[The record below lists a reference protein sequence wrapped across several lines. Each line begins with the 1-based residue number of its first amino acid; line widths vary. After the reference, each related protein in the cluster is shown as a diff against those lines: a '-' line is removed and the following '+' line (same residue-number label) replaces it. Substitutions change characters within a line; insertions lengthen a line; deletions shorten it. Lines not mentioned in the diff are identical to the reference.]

1 MNGLRRS
8 TAASWAACLLAGCS
22 ADLKS
27 PVAALPDLSAH
38 RWQHRVLVVDTP
50 FPDAAEYR
58 RQWSVLEMA
67 AAGLKERDLIVVTQ
81 AGPTFRV
88 RLVGKDGGVKLDQ
101 AEPVEVPALF
111 ALIDAMPMRR
121 AEMNSR

>member
-22 ADLKS
+22 ADPKS
-27 PVAALPDLSAH
+27 PVAGLPDLSEY
-38 RWQHRVLVVDTP
+38 RWKHRVMIVDTP
-50 FPDAAEYR
+50 SPEATEYR
-58 RQWSVLEMA
+58 RQRSALETA
-67 AAGLKERDLIVVTQ
+67 ASGLKERDLVVITQ
-81 AGPTFRV
+81 AAPIFRV

-121 AEMNSR
+121 AEQSGR

>member
-27 PVAALPDLSAH
+27 PSAALPDLSAH

-50 FPDAAEYR
+50 SPDAAEYR
-58 RQWSVLEMA
+58 RQRSTLEAA

-81 AGPTFRV
+81 SAPTFRV

-111 ALIDAMPMRR
+111 ALIDAMPMRQ
-121 AEMNSR
+121 AERSRR

>member
-1 MNGLRRS
+1 MRRS

-22 ADLKS
+22 ADPKA
-27 PVAALPDLSAH
+27 PAAALPDLSAH

-50 FPDAAEYR
+50 SLDAAEYR
-58 RQWSVLEMA
+58 RQRSTLEAA

-81 AGPTFRV
+81 SAPTFRV

-121 AEMNSR
+121 AERTGR

>member
-22 ADLKS
+22 ADLKA
-27 PVAALPDLSAH
+27 PAAALPDLSAH

-50 FPDAAEYR
+50 SPDAAEYR
-58 RQWSVLEMA
+58 RQRSALEAA

-81 AGPTFRV
+81 SAPTFRV

-101 AEPVEVPALF
+101 AEPVEVPAIF

-121 AEMNSR
+121 AEQSGR